1 MGHLEKQIQ
10 QLTMDNSKL
19 LDGSSIPR
27 QDQQDVDLEKEKK
40 WREDCVSEIRSLRT
54 ILFSKVEES
63 SILES
68 VLNGTELSLKDL
80 EDQAEKYMESINNKD
95 SQIKLELLPHE
106 IAEKLRIS
114 HETWRKELEM
124 VDAEL
129 KDKKRQLDDFLAKE
143 QEVNLFEIQ
152 IKQLND
158 KHTEEMKGL
167 DEKYTEKTTQ
177 INTQYENQLRD
188 CLLVIEE
195 NTRQIQKLETMN
207 NEFGKENARLKQ
219 EIGEIHINR
228 QPRKDNETQTD
239 IMVEKEKI
247 IGNEKDILYP
257 NKDSVY
263 TGVDTVLS
271 TTEQEK
277 EEEIGNKDK
286 IEDEAKEGANEET
299 KEEVKKVKEED
310 PETKE
315 TVFMMRVFYE
325 QQIKN
330 MNEKLQHTD
339 TKASRFSDMYKSS
352 KIKLDAEEKDRLLL
366 QSEIERLNK
375 EVKHVQDLLSTT
387 ESNYQK
393 QLDTMTEF
401 MVSIEEQRS
410 PP

>member
-1 MGHLEKQIQ
+1 M
-10 QLTMDNSKL
+10 
-19 LDGSSIPR
+19 
-27 QDQQDVDLEKEKK
+27 
-40 WREDCVSEIRSLRT
+40 
-54 ILFSKVEES
+54 
-63 SILES
+63 
-68 VLNGTELSLKDL
+68 
-80 EDQAEKYMESINNKD
+80 
-95 SQIKLELLPHE
+95 ELLPYE
-106 IAEKLRIS
+106 IAEKLKIS

-124 VDAEL
+124 ANAEL
-129 KDKKRQLDDFLAKE
+129 KDNKRQLDDFLAKE
-143 QEVNLFEIQ
+143 QEVSPFEIQ
-152 IKQLND
+152 TKQLND
-158 KHTEEMKGL
+158 KHKEEIKRL
-167 DEKYTEKTTQ
+167 EEKYTEKTTQ

-188 CLLVIEE
+188 CLLDIEE
-195 NTRQIQKLETMN
+195 NRRQIQKLETI
-207 NEFGKENARLKQ
+207 NEEFVKENARLKQ
-219 EIGEIHINR
+219 EIGGIHINR

-239 IMVEKEKI
+239 TMLEKEKI
-247 IGNEKDILYP
+247 IGSEKDILYP

-271 TTEQEK
+271 TAEQEK
-277 EEEIGNKDK
+277 EEEIGDKDK
-286 IEDEAKEGANEET
+286 IENET
-299 KEEVKKVKEED
+299 KEEN
-310 PETKE
+310 PEIKE

-339 TKASRFSDMYKSS
+339 TKASKFSDMYKSS

-410 PP
+410 PQ